1 MPRDTDVTVLIVE
14 GNSEQAEKYAGWL
27 EGHSVRIAGDSECA
41 LDALDALDG
50 VDVVLLD
57 GELTDPPAEELLG
70 RLRARNL
77 DCQVGLLSGGRVGND
92 VFRLDIDEYVPR
104 PIDRGELRETVARLA
119 DRGAVSSAVD
129 TYLSLVARRR
139 GMERRRDD
147 AKLADDE
154 RYRELT
160 GEIAARRR
168 QIDTLLAAIDD
179 PDAGQGDGGSE
190 AEIVSRTTAVDSP
203 DLNAGEPL
211 YRTRSREF
219 YALWFLAALTYGV
232 GDVVSTLYATLAGP
246 GFVEANP
253 VVDGLLS
260 AGGIP
265 GFLLLKLLV
274 LLVLISV
281 SVQGARRRERFSYYW
296 PPVVAT
302 GVGLLLTG
310 WNVRLAIGV

>member
-1 MPRDTDVTVLIVE
+1 MPRDTDATVMII
-14 GNSEQAEKYAGWL
+14 GDDREQAEEYADWL
-27 EGHSVRIAGDSECA
+27 EGYAVRTTTDGER
-41 LDALDALDG
+41 ALDALDG
-50 VDVVLLD
+50 DIDVVLLD
-57 GELTDPPAEELLG
+57 GDLSDPSAEELLG
-70 RLRARNL
+70 RLRARSL

-92 VFRLDIDEYVPR
+92 VFHLDIDEYVPR
-104 PIDRGELRETVARLA
+104 PLDHTELRETVVRLV
-119 DRGAVSSAVD
+119 DRGAVSSAVE

-179 PDAGQGDGGSE
+179 PDADQGNGGSE
-190 AEIVSRTTAVDSP
+190 ADIASRTAAGDSP
-203 DLNAGEPL
+203 DLDADGPL

-219 YALWFLAALTYGV
+219 YGLWFLASLTYGV
-232 GDVVSTLYATLAGP
+232 GDVVSTLYATLAVP

-253 VVDGLLS
+253 VVDGVLEI
-260 AGGIP
+260 GGIA

-274 LLVLISV
+274 LFVLISV
-281 SVQGARRRERFSYYW
+281 SVQGARQRERFSYYW

-302 GVGLLLTG
+302 AIGLLLTG
-310 WNVRLAIGV
+310 WNVRLAIGA